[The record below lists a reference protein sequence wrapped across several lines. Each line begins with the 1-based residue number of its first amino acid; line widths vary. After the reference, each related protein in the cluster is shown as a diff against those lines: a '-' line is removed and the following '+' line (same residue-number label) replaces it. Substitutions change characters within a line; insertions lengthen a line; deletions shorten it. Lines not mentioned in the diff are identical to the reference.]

1 MDPRVSLITLAVSDL
16 PAARRFY
23 VDGLGWPVVDEVD
36 GEVVFVQLGSSL
48 VLSLWSRR
56 GFEAEVGEAAEPGRS
71 PVVLAHN
78 VPSAAEVDAVVAQVA
93 EAGGSV
99 LVASQQREWGGYSAY
114 VADPEGYRWEV
125 AFNPTPMGEALL
137 RDLSTPR

>member
-56 GFEAEVGEAAEPGRS
+56 GFEAEVGEAAEAGRS

-78 VPSAAEVDAVVAQVA
+78 VPSTAEVDAVVAQVA
-93 EAGGSV
+93 EAGGRV
-99 LVASQQREWGGYSAY
+99 LVAPAQREWGGYSAY

-125 AFNPTPMGEALL
+125 AFNPTPMGEALMRGVL
-137 RDLSTPR
+137 ES